1 MIIMLESHLTILI
14 IYIEVY
20 YIKNITIYKQLWII
34 SPPIAIFVNA
44 HMFTK
49 THNLIFFVDTNTCE
63 GSQIEQ

>member
-20 YIKNITIYKQLWII
+20 YIKILLFTNNCEY

-49 THNLIFFVDTNTCE
+49 HTI
-63 GSQIEQ
+63 